1 MHAAVWA
8 IGMTR
13 SLESEGASAADS
25 RAERAADSRDESLP
39 QQEVVQEWQIVK
51 RAQNYDEDALHQ
63 LYETYYPKIYNYA
76 FLQMGD
82 VQAAED
88 LASDVMLKMLESIKK
103 YNFRGLP
110 FGAWVFRIA
119 RNRLID
125 LHRRRKRR
133 GEVDLSETLSGTLAS
148 PESMAERALER
159 GQLQIALKH
168 LTDEQRQVIVLKFI
182 QGFDNRSIGK
192 ILGRSEGAVKSLQ
205 HRALGALRRV
215 LRQEPPR

>member
-13 SLESEGASAADS
+13 SLESEGVSAADS
-25 RAERAADSRDESLP
+25 RAERPTEGESQP
-39 QQEVVQEWQIVK
+39 QHGVIEEWQIVK
-51 RAQNYDEDALHQ
+51 RARNYDEDALHE

-215 LRQEPPR
+215 LRQEPLR